1 MTEFEREVLNL
12 LEQIGADVEKM
23 LKAIQSI
30 VSTDCVANH
39 TAIRPLGDYYHFANW
54 QFVK

>member
-39 TAIRPLGDYYHFANW
+39 TAIRPLGRLLSFRELA
-54 QFVK
+54 VR